1 MSRRWRDDDH
11 PSRSPVARGLKQPTR
26 KLFLRFRFRIE
37 AGNLILPYLVLLFLV
52 GLAQIHVTMETG
64 GLLHRL
70 FTLGQ
75 MTGLFSVALSVPF
88 GPTRYVA
95 PCPEELG
102 LSSPILIGA
111 IIYSALATLT

>member
-1 MSRRWRDDDH
+1 M
-11 PSRSPVARGLKQPTR
+11 
-26 KLFLRFRFRIE
+26 
-37 AGNLILPYLVLLFLV
+37 
-52 GLAQIHVTMETG
+52 GLAQVHVSMKTG

-75 MTGLFSVALSVPF
+75 MAGFFSVALSVPF

-111 IIYSALATLT
+111 IIYSALAILILLR